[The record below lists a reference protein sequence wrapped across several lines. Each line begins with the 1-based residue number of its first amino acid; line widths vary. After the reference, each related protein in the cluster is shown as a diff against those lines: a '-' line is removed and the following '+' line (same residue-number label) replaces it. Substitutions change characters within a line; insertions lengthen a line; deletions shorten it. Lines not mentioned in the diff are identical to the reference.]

1 MDADRNTITQENR
14 RICIQTEQAANQ
26 IVAPYDL
33 TGAQAHMLLYILAHT
48 DESGISLTQICQ
60 HLGYAKASG
69 ASLIKQLRRKG
80 YIRVEF
86 CKSDDRRKLL
96 FATDKGTLLREHL
109 EHAICSFH
117 DRLFKGFSPAE
128 LAELDRLQIKL
139 LQNLSAAV
147 VNNSKE
153 VLNT

>member
-69 ASLIKQLRRKG
+69 L
-80 YIRVEF
+80 
-86 CKSDDRRKLL
+86 
-96 FATDKGTLLREHL
+96 H
-109 EHAICSFH
+109 
-117 DRLFKGFSPAE
+117 
-128 LAELDRLQIKL
+128 
-139 LQNLSAAV
+139 
-147 VNNSKE
+147 
-153 VLNT
+153 